1 MVSWFERMRSWD
13 IRIWAS
19 IGASLLLIA
28 GVMWTIPFTP
38 DATNF
43 TFDTTRRDVA
53 NAHEIQIDQPLN
65 GQLVDGSDTD
75 FYRIAPLPSAV
86 RLDVHMGNGS
96 TKLIPALRVY
106 DSTKNIV
113 AEKSKEVLRTPGA
126 NLDCSF
132 LAQSNRTYYLQVLS
146 QRNTSGPYTLTVSVR
161 TP

>member
-28 GVMWTIPFTP
+28 GVMWTVPFTP

-53 NAHEIQIDQPLN
+53 NARQIQIDQALN

-75 FYRIAPLPSAV
+75 FYRIAPLASAV
-86 RLDVHMGNGS
+86 RLDVHMANGS
-96 TKLIPALRVY
+96 PKLIPALRVY

-113 AEKSKEVLRTPGA
+113 VEKSKEYLRTPGA
-126 NLDCSF
+126 NLDCTF

>member
-28 GVMWTIPFTP
+28 GVMWTVPFKP

-53 NAHEIQIDQPLN
+53 NARPLEFDQPVN

-75 FYRIAPLPSAV
+75 FYKINPLQSSV
-86 RLDVHMGNGS
+86 RVDVHMANGS
-96 TKLIPALRVY
+96 QKLIPYLRVY
-106 DSTKNIV
+106 DSTKNLV
-113 AEKSKEVLRTPGA
+113 LDKSKEYLKSPGA
-126 NLDCSF
+126 NIDGTF
-132 LAQSNRTYYLQVLS
+132 LANSNRTYFIQILS
-146 QRNTSGPYTLTVSVR
+146 QRNTSGAYTLTVTVR

>member
-28 GVMWTIPFTP
+28 GVMWTVPFTP
-38 DATNF
+38 NATNF

-53 NAHEIQIDQPLN
+53 NARQVQIDQPLN
-65 GQLVDGSDTD
+65 GQLVDGSDID

-86 RLDVHMGNGS
+86 RLDVHMVNGS
-96 TKLIPALRVY
+96 PKLIPALRVY

-113 AEKSKEVLRTPGA
+113 AEKSKEYLRTPGG

-132 LAQSNRTYYLQVLS
+132 LAQSNTTYYLQVLS

>member
-1 MVSWFERMRSWD
+1 MASWFERVRSWD

-43 TFDTTRRDVA
+43 TFDTTRRDVT
-53 NAHEIQIDQPLN
+53 NARMIEMGQPVN

-75 FYRIAPLPSAV
+75 FYRIPPLQSSV
-86 RLDVHMGNGS
+86 QLDLHMANES
-96 TKLIPALRVY
+96 PRLIPALRVY
-106 DSTKNIV
+106 DSTKNLVI
-113 AEKSKEVLRTPGA
+113 EKSKEYLKKPGA
-126 NLDCSF
+126 NPDCSF
-132 LAQSNRTYYLQVLS
+132 LAQSDRTYYVQILS
-146 QRNTSGPYTLTVSVR
+146 QRNTIGAYALTVSAR

>member
-28 GVMWTIPFTP
+28 GVMWTVPFTP

-43 TFDTTRRDVA
+43 TFDTNRRDVA
-53 NAHEIQIDQPLN
+53 SARNIELNQPVN

-75 FYRIAPLPSAV
+75 FYRIAPLQSPV
-86 RLDVHMGNGS
+86 RLDVHMANGS
-96 TKLIPALRVY
+96 PRLIPALRVY
-106 DSTKNIV
+106 DASKNLV
-113 AEKSKEVLRTPGA
+113 VEKSREYIKTPGA
-126 NLDCSF
+126 NLDCTF
-132 LAQSNRTYYLQVLS
+132 LASSNRTYYVQVFG
-146 QRNTSGPYTLTVSVR
+146 QRNTTGPYTLTVSVR